1 MSVSTPYQFVSR
13 GNLFITPVGPSIAD
27 APYPTQPF
35 TKPPDYSLW
44 VHGQIL
50 EPGLYLDRARMSPSL
65 YREVR
70 DDLTRYA
77 PVEVTRSAFR
87 RAEHAYVG
95 VIDSRGTPYYFA
107 LDSRGVSVRE
117 APTDAAWKA
126 FDRLADDEHMAAVRQ
141 RRVDAAEETRRIDRE
156 LSEPVLIITKG
167 LKYGKKVEWK
177 HDVPHSSWWRNIP
190 KERGGNDESEGD
202 AVEQKPKK
210 EPKPKAS
217 ESKMDAWRV
226 KYPSGRVTR
235 QNPKVAK
242 GSKIPNG
249 RAKGKR
255 RSDFDQ
261 KQLRVGSQHELEH
274 TSDQDV
280 ASRIA
285 MDHLVEDPDYYI
297 KLKKIE
303 KALPK
308 NDKNGDVKMA
318 PTSKASKKQAG
329 AGGKTR
335 YTYPQEKNK
344 PKVNPGP
351 DYVPLVVVHDD
362 TKHADP
368 SELANQLGV
377 SVRTLQRCARKL
389 GGDEFAKFMRSH
401 LKRFAAKH
409 RLDPD
414 YWGTLY
420 ANLVV
425 GGDVVKSD
433 HDAAWKEFGDNVN
446 RVASSVPEGHHE
458 RFGRKVFI
466 HHVHD
471 EMKRHG
477 LYSGGLDEFKRH
489 LVHAH
494 KEGHVELSR
503 ADLVGAM
510 DPKSV
515 DRSHTSTG
523 SGHAIMAHF
532 NFVNA
537 EHNPGAASKLA
548 AREKLEA
555 PKHDSPKASSKRGG
569 PKVSPHLEAAN
580 KTTDAAIAA
589 SNHAHKVGTS
599 EAHLAAMSA
608 HHQAGAAHQKAT
620 GKINSKVAL
629 AHFDQST
636 AHLKAAKAAGS

>member
-27 APYPTQPF
+27 APYPTQSF
-35 TKPPDYSLW
+35 AKPPDYSLW

-50 EPGLYLDRARMSPSL
+50 EPGLHLDRARMSPSL
-65 YREVR
+65 YQEIR

-167 LKYGKKVEWK
+167 IKYGKKVEWK

-190 KERGGNDESEGD
+190 KERGGSDESEGD
-202 AVEQKPKK
+202 DVEQKPNK

-226 KYPSGRVTR
+226 KYPSGRVAR
-235 QNPKVAK
+235 QNPK
-242 GSKIPNG
+242 I
-249 RAKGKR
+249 
-255 RSDFDQ
+255 
-261 KQLRVGSQHELEH
+261 
-274 TSDQDV
+274 T
-280 ASRIA
+280 
-285 MDHLVEDPDYYI
+285 
-297 KLKKIE
+297 
-303 KALPK
+303 KALPRGRG
-308 NDKNGDVKMA
+308 DDDVKRA

-344 PKVNPGP
+344 SKVGTGP

-389 GGDEFAKFMRSH
+389 GGDGFAKFMRSH

-420 ANLVV
+420 VNLVA
-425 GGDVVKSD
+425 GGDVVKSE

-446 RVASSVPEGHHE
+446 RVAASVPDDHHE

-537 EHNPGAASKLA
+537 EHDPNAAGKLDMRGKPGAHKQD
-548 AREKLEA
+548 A
-555 PKHDSPKASSKRGG
+555 PKASSSKRGG
-569 PKVSPHLEAAN
+569 PMVSHHLDAAN
-580 KTTDAAIAA
+580 KMTDAAIAA

-608 HHQAGAAHQKAT
+608 HHHAGTAHQKAT
-620 GKINSKVAL
+620 GKINSKVAI
-629 AHFDQST
+629 AHFDRST
-636 AHLKAAKAAGS
+636 AHLKAAKTAGS

>member
-27 APYPTQPF
+27 APYPTQSF

-65 YREVR
+65 YQEIR

-156 LSEPVLIITKG
+156 LSEPILIITKG
-167 LKYGKKVEWK
+167 IKYGKKVEWK

-190 KERGGNDESEGD
+190 KERGGSDESEGGD
-202 AVEQKPKK
+202 VEQKPKK

-226 KYPSGRVTR
+226 KYPSGRVAR
-235 QNPKVAK
+235 KNPK
-242 GSKIPNG
+242 I
-249 RAKGKR
+249 
-255 RSDFDQ
+255 
-261 KQLRVGSQHELEH
+261 
-274 TSDQDV
+274 T
-280 ASRIA
+280 
-285 MDHLVEDPDYYI
+285 
-297 KLKKIE
+297 
-303 KALPK
+303 KALPRGRG
-308 NDKNGDVKMA
+308 DDDVKRA
-318 PTSKASKKQAG
+318 PTSKASMKQAG
-329 AGGKTR
+329 ARGKTR

-344 PKVNPGP
+344 SKVGTGP

-389 GGDEFAKFMRSH
+389 GGDGFAKFMRSH

-420 ANLVV
+420 VNLVA
-425 GGDVVKSD
+425 GGDVVKSE
-433 HDAAWKEFGDNVN
+433 HDEAWKQFGDNVN
-446 RVASSVPEGHHE
+446 KVASAVPEDHHE
-458 RFGRKVFI
+458 RFGSEKVFI
-466 HHVHD
+466 HHVHE

-477 LYSGGLDEFKRH
+477 LYSGSLDEFKRN
-489 LVHAH
+489 LVVANQ
-494 KEGHVELSR
+494 KGHVTLSR

-515 DRSHTSTG
+515 EASNIHTKIGGIPSST
-523 SGHAIMAHF
+523 F
-532 NFVNA
+532 NFINNVA
-537 EHNPGAASKLA
+537 HDPEAAK
-548 AREKLEA
+548 KLEA
-555 PKHDSPKASSKRGG
+555 RHQPAPKPKQPESIVTRKPEKSRRGA
-569 PKVSPHLEAAN
+569 PPNPHLDAAN
-580 KTTDAAIAA
+580 KATDAAVAA
-589 SNHAHKVGTS
+589 SAHAHKTGMP
-599 EAHLAAMSA
+599 EAHLKAMA
-608 HHQAGAAHQKAT
+608 LHHQAGAAHQKAT
-620 GKINSKVAL
+620 GRINSKAAL
-629 AHFDQST
+629 AHFDQSVV
-636 AHLKAAKAAGS
+636 HLKAAKAAG